1 MPFLGTQPAETAL
14 TGGQISNDVIDSQ
27 HYADGSIDT
36 AHIADDQVTL
46 AKMASGTDGNIISYD
61 ASGNPVAIATG
72 TAGHFLKSQGAGSQP
87 VFAAAGGAWTKIGTA
102 DASGSANLTIT
113 GLDNNYDAF
122 YFHGS
127 QLVPATDG
135 VANGWLRFGDS
146 SGIDSGGSDYQDGTW
161 EFSGPSQTI
170 QPTGGALSAQIRV
183 NCNYNTENIG
193 NATGEH
199 LSFEGTIMNGTDGGR
214 WPVLTGTYVA
224 IGSGAPKNPYTGL
237 FYGAREA
244 VITLTQIQFL
254 FASGNVTSGRFT
266 VWGASHA

>member
-113 GLDNNYDAF
+113 GLDNTYDAF

-183 NCNYNTENIG
+183 N
-193 NATGEH
+193 
-199 LSFEGTIMNGTDGGR
+199 
-214 WPVLTGTYVA
+214 
-224 IGSGAPKNPYTGL
+224 
-237 FYGAREA
+237 
-244 VITLTQIQFL
+244 
-254 FASGNVTSGRFT
+254 
-266 VWGASHA
+266 